1 MDWRGLVGIRAT
13 KLLTAWPVHGNW
25 DTPKFISF
33 HKLSKRSGVIRVS
46 KPEWGEKRECPEC
59 GARFYD
65 LKRDPIICP
74 KCGTPYLVTTEKAPV
89 AVPKNSAGEGEQ
101 LASVESAEGIV
112 PGTAGDEG
120 LEEIDIDDDADDE
133 DDDLIEDAAEL
144 VKEDD
149 MSDVLD
155 GAVDGSKTDE

>member
-1 MDWRGLVGIRAT
+1 
-13 KLLTAWPVHGNW
+13 
-25 DTPKFISF
+25 
-33 HKLSKRSGVIRVS
+33 VS

-65 LKRDPIICP
+65 LKRDPVICP
-74 KCGTPYLVTTEKAPV
+74 KCETPYPVTTEKAPV

-112 PGTAGDEG
+112 PGTGGDAG
-120 LEEIDIDDDADDE
+120 LEEIDIDDDDADDE

-149 MSDVLD
+149 VSDVLD